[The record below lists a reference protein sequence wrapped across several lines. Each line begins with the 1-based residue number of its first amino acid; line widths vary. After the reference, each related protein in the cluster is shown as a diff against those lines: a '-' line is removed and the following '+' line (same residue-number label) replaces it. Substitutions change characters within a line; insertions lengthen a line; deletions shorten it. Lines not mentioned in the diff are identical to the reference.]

1 MKPDN
6 NRIEAFW
13 ILPDDQIIC
22 VPRTHIQTVID
33 NPHLF
38 NLSSDYIVSK
48 YEMENEEL
56 GVEGRAREQI
66 ILGLLKDN
74 YIRIRY
80 YPRRSSWTIN
90 VHELNIKSLNAL
102 KTWSRLIV
110 GHGFSKFDLLNI
122 DMPKGKLVL
131 PMEELIKS
139 DIIPL
144 EM

>member
-1 MKPDN
+1 MEPY

-48 YEMENEEL
+48 YAMENEEL

-66 ILGLLKDN
+66 ILELLKDN

-80 YPRRSSWTIN
+80 YPRKSSWTIN
-90 VHELNIKSLNAL
+90 VNELSMKSFRILQ
-102 KTWSRLIV
+102 KWSEFIIEQ
-110 GHGFSKFDLLNI
+110 GFSKYDLLNI
-122 DMPKGKLVL
+122 DMPKGKLML
-131 PMEELIKS
+131 PIEDLIKS
-139 DIIPL
+139 EIIPL